1 MNFAFFDAK
10 PYEIPYFEKHTQ
22 NTEIRFK
29 YFDARLSEDTVKLA
43 EGFDGV
49 CVFTNDTLSP
59 RVIDRL
65 SEFGVKTV
73 ALRCAGF
80 NNVDMKHAFG
90 KIRVV
95 HIPYYSPHAVAEH
108 TAAMLLSLMRA
119 IPKASA
125 RTKDSNFSLSGLCGK
140 CLFGKTVGIVG
151 TGRIGRVF
159 ADICLGLGM
168 QVLAYDKFKS
178 EELRS
183 GGRVK
188 YTGLSELLSGSD
200 IVSLH
205 CPLKEE
211 THHIIDERALSLCKD
226 GVIILNTSRSGLVDS
241 EALFHAINNGRVS
254 GACLD
259 IYEEEVELF
268 SKNRSAS
275 ISEEEALVRLISLPN
290 VLATSHQGYF
300 TEESLDGIAKTTV
313 KNILEL
319 KETNKCKNE
328 LC

>member
-10 PYEIPYFEKHTQ
+10 PYEIPYFEKHAQ
-22 NTEIRFK
+22 NTEISFK

-95 HIPYYSPHAVAEH
+95 RIPYYSPHAVAEH
-108 TAAMLLSLMRA
+108 TAAMLLSLMRS

-200 IVSLH
+200 IISLH

-241 EALFHAINNGRVS
+241 EALFHAINNGRVG

-275 ISEEEALVRLISLPN
+275 ISEEEALARLISLPN